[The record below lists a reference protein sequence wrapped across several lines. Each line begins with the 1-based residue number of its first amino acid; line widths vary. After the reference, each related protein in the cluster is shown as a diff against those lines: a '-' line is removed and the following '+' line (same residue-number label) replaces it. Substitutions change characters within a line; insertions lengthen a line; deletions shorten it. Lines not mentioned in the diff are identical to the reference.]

1 MILAILGTIISI
13 ISMIYSWINSGKK
26 MENRLTVLESCQFA
40 PEDRRC
46 LHDLETKMHTIWK
59 FFERD
64 LPASLVQPHTPRL
77 DELLIKAKDGL
88 GKMSVDDAKELFAL
102 IEAEATHNLSLRKN
116 RRQTLRGFKI
126 SLYRSFLEHELA
138 ALNILI

>member
-1 MILAILGTIISI
+1 
-13 ISMIYSWINSGKK
+13 